1 MKLTQLLYKIRR
13 TIDRYGLLEKGDRMV
28 VGVSAGVD
36 SMVLLHLLNA
46 LRQDFSLTLIVAHLN
61 HGLRPQESLREVEF
75 VQKESDRLGLI
86 FEYQEV
92 NVRSFQ
98 KIKKISLQ
106 EAARQVRFQFFHDLC
121 QKYSAGKIALGHH
134 ADDQVE
140 TLLLRLFRGSGLQ
153 GLKGMLP
160 IREGRIIRP
169 LLEVWKDE
177 IESVAF
183 EHSIPYLM
191 DSSNL
196 KKDYLRNRIRL
207 NLIPL
212 IEKEYQKGFRRNI
225 FRSSILLRGENAFMD
240 EEAEKAFREIVHQ
253 EDEESFFNLSEFRS
267 LHPAL
272 RWRVIQKVLGRV
284 NRRSNETDWD
294 VREVNLIHQA
304 LQKPS
309 ASFRIPLS
317 RGLICV
323 KRYERVSIK
332 RGEPKTIPPF
342 DVELQCPGRTYLSEI
357 GKEIILEEW
366 DREEQASVPPSRT
379 IAFLDYERLQWPL
392 RVRNFRP
399 GDRFW
404 PMGTPGTQ
412 KLKEFFINHKVPK
425 FERPGIPL
433 LVSGDKIVWVIG
445 YRLDERFKA
454 TPATPKILKV
464 ELS

>member
-1 MKLTQLLYKIRR
+1 MKFTQLLYKIRR

-36 SMVLLHLLNA
+36 SMVLLHLLDA

-61 HGLRPQESLREVEF
+61 HGLRPQESLKEVEF
-75 VQKESDRLGLI
+75 VRKESDRLGLS

-92 NVRSFQ
+92 DVRAFQ

-106 EAARQVRFQFFHDLC
+106 EAARQVRFQFFHGLC

-140 TLLLRLFRGSGLQ
+140 TLLLRLFRGSGVQ

-177 IESVAF
+177 IESIAH

-212 IEKEYQKGFRRNI
+212 IEKEYQKGFRRNL
-225 FRSSILLRGENAFMD
+225 FRSSILLRQENAFID
-240 EEAEKAFREIVHQ
+240 QETEKAFLRIIHQ
-253 EDEESFFNLSEFRS
+253 EEEGIFFNVSEFQS

-272 RWRVIQKVLGRV
+272 KWRFIQKVLGRV
-284 NRRSNETDWD
+284 NGRTNQIELD

-304 LQKPS
+304 LQEPP
-309 ASFRIPLS
+309 ASFLIPLS
-317 RGLICV
+317 RGLCCE
-323 KRYERVSIK
+323 KRYERVFLK

-342 DVELQCPGRTYLSEI
+342 EVELQCPGRTFLSEI
-357 GKEIILEEW
+357 GKEIILEQGDSSDLE
-366 DREEQASVPPSRT
+366 SITPSRT

-399 GDRFW
+399 GDRFQ
-404 PMGTPGTQ
+404 PMGFKGTQ

-433 LVSGDKIVWVIG
+433 LISGDRIVWVIG